1 MIGTLESL
9 SELWLDGNLLNTL
22 PDVRQSCIIASDEEN
37 EEWGRG
43 GKRQCD
49 GWKEGGEGRER
60 WKEGGEGCDR
70 WKEGGEGCDRWK
82 EGGEGRGSVTDGRRE
97 GRDVTDGRREGRE
110 EGV

>member
-22 PDVRQSCIIASDEEN
+22 PDVRQSCIIASDEEH
-37 EEWGRG
+37 EE
-43 GKRQCD
+43 
-49 GWKEGGEGRER
+49 
-60 WKEGGEGCDR
+60 R

-97 GRDVTDGRREGRE
+97 GRDVRDGRREGGRGWR
-110 EGV
+110 EGVGEREREMYEKCRS